1 MKREHL
7 APAYTTCSANL
18 PKVN

>member
-7 APAYTTCSANL
+7 APAYTTCWANL